1 MKVKDCERR
10 RFEVKEYENILSGL
24 KGINWF
30 HFKKSKINKE
40 CSTLVSHT
48 RKSLV
53 QGERFWVIIQG
64 ETRET

>member
-30 HFKKSKINKE
+30 HFKKSKMKHTANKFAV
-40 CSTLVSHT
+40 LD
-48 RKSLV
+48 
-53 QGERFWVIIQG
+53 
-64 ETRET
+64 REMCLSRS